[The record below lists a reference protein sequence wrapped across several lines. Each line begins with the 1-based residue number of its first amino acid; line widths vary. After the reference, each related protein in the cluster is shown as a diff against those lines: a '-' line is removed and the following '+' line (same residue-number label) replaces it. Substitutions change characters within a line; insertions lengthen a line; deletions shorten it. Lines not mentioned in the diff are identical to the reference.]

1 MVTCLCVSLIKRYVD
16 SIANSIV
23 NVLNLDLVEFPEGHV
38 VTSVYEFRVR
48 EMDQVFDGLRATVA
62 GVHRE
67 MKEEL
72 DKSKKEIEKVDSTLK
87 SLLTV

>member
-1 MVTCLCVSLIKRYVD
+1 MAMRRLRSERAGYLLHHVNMSYQICLK
-16 SIANSIV
+16 
-23 NVLNLDLVEFPEGHV
+23 
-38 VTSVYEFRVR
+38 VYYSR

-87 SLLTV
+87 SLLTIK